1 MRSSTN
7 PPFLSQPATSDPTYG
22 VFPGSP
28 GPKEGIGGIF
38 GKTLKSSGTTYCAFL
53 HNIIFLPQKRM
64 LDNFSIIIKDNCYRL
79 ALYLHNIIELSRR
92 SVIIVH
98 IAHPS
103 QPVYN
108 SISLAQSMYP
118 QQQPMAALQ
127 TTTNK
132 IQTGSSVT
140 ALVQLSQTKSLNFDA
155 HLGMF

>member
-1 MRSSTN
+1 
-7 PPFLSQPATSDPTYG
+7 
-22 VFPGSP
+22 
-28 GPKEGIGGIF
+28 
-38 GKTLKSSGTTYCAFL
+38 
-53 HNIIFLPQKRM
+53 M

-79 ALYLHNIIELSRR
+79 ALYLPNIIELSRR

-140 ALVQLSQTKSLNFDA
+140 ALVQLSQTKSLNSDA
-155 HLGMF
+155 HLGMFWRCWYLVHRSLWSLIYTFEQQRPCVCVRLWICVFQLSCCGLSLNTGTEADCHRERL